1 MLPIDLLSPAAM
13 SGQTPSTGE
22 PGDAGLFTGLLE
34 SQGASRPRGRLGFG
48 ARLAEQTESVMRLED
63 SPEIGLFTGG
73 GLWPS
78 DQPLVNPGP
87 GNEGKAD
94 GPLINPGPTNES
106 KPLGPLINPGA
117 GGQAKTDGPLINSGP
132 GSVKPEAPLV
142 NPGPTQTKP
151 DVPLVLPGTGAAAAA
166 GPAAESAMATALQAL
181 SADGQV
187 EAVGAIAQAAQQ
199 TVARAPETSIVSQ
212 PSAPALDLEA
222 IDPEVILSPQTDGP
236 VAAGGAASSGGSQ
249 AGAATTGGAVQ
260 GAQPSTGSS
269 VEAVDIRQTDDAAT
283 DPQAA
288 EADMTV
294 ASAMP
299 EPITVT
305 HTSRADAASV
315 AGRLS
320 FDALAQ
326 VSAQI
331 IRRLETRVTR
341 FDIELNPVE
350 LGRVDVRLDIDA
362 EGRLAARL
370 AFDNPLAATEL
381 RGRVE
386 ELRRDLQQAGF
397 QLAEDAFSFTDR
409 GGSDDRRSFDAD
421 DRRRAHARSIEAADQ
436 TDIAAQPA
444 LRTLTRL
451 GLDVRV

>member
-1 MLPIDLLSPAAM
+1 
-13 SGQTPSTGE
+13 
-22 PGDAGLFTGLLE
+22 
-34 SQGASRPRGRLGFG
+34 
-48 ARLAEQTESVMRLED
+48 
-63 SPEIGLFTGG
+63 
-73 GLWPS
+73 
-78 DQPLVNPGP
+78 
-87 GNEGKAD
+87 
-94 GPLINPGPTNES
+94 
-106 KPLGPLINPGA
+106 
-117 GGQAKTDGPLINSGP
+117 
-132 GSVKPEAPLV
+132 
-142 NPGPTQTKP
+142 
-151 DVPLVLPGTGAAAAA
+151 
-166 GPAAESAMATALQAL
+166 MATALQAL

-212 PSAPALDLEA
+212 PSAPAPDLEA
-222 IDPEVILSPQTDGP
+222 IDPGVILSPQTDGSAA
-236 VAAGGAASSGGSQ
+236 AAGGASGAVASAAAQ
-249 AGAATTGGAVQ
+249 AGTATTGAAVQ
-260 GAQPSTGSS
+260 GAQSSTGSS
-269 VEAVDIRQTDDAAT
+269 IEAFDVRQTDDTAT

-288 EADMTV
+288 EADMIV
-294 ASAMP
+294 ASATP
-299 EPITVT
+299 EPVTVT

-341 FDIELNPVE
+341 FDMELNPVE

-409 GGSDDRRSFDAD
+409 GGSDDRRGFDAD

-436 TDIAAQPA
+436 TDVAAQPP
-444 LRTLTRL
+444 LRTLMRL